1 MEGTSQTQQPQPQP
15 EQQQQT
21 PTFKQGVTILLAT
34 PCYGGLVHQGYMQSV
49 LMLQRICDKIGWNLI
64 VKTHGNESLIPRG
77 RNLYVAMT
85 LGFAQIT
92 HLLYIDADITFN
104 AEAIIRMV
112 QEDRDVTAGIYPKKG
127 INWGKV
133 RDYARDHPD
142 VDPTKLE
149 NVCSEYV
156 LNMDGGNVPIQRGF
170 IKIRYAGT
178 GMLLI
183 KRSVIEKMVE
193 AYPETKYVNDIQG
206 YDLPELRNNFYALF
220 DCIIHPESRRY
231 LSEDYLFCERW
242 IKLGGEIWAD
252 LNAQLTHTGT
262 YDFKGNFAE
271 FILSHIA
278 VEPPSVSSTDTPKV
292 EDSVES
298 PKESPKEITSEPP
311 KEVPTQTATTEPPKR
326 VKFIN
331 SI

>member
-1 MEGTSQTQQPQPQP
+1 MNKMEGMTQSQPQPD
-15 EQQQQT
+15 QQQQAQQAT
-21 PTFKQGVTILLAT
+21 AFKQGVTILLAT

-92 HLLYIDADITFN
+92 HLLYVDADITFN
-104 AEAIIRMV
+104 AEAIVRMV

-220 DCIIHPESRRY
+220 DCIIHPDSRRY

-271 FILSHIA
+271 FILSHIQ
-278 VEPPSVSSTDTPKV
+278 VEPPKV
-292 EDSVES
+292 EDVKEA
-298 PKESPKEITSEPP
+298 PKETMEITNEPP
-311 KEVPTQTATTEPPKR
+311 AETPTTELPKR

>member
-1 MEGTSQTQQPQPQP
+1 
-15 EQQQQT
+15 
-21 PTFKQGVTILLAT
+21 
-34 PCYGGLVHQGYMQSV
+34 
-49 LMLQRICDKIGWNLI
+49 
-64 VKTHGNESLIPRG
+64 
-77 RNLYVAMT
+77 
-85 LGFAQIT
+85 
-92 HLLYIDADITFN
+92 
-104 AEAIIRMV
+104 MV

-170 IKIRYAGT
+170 IRIKYAGT

-183 KRSVIEKMVE
+183 KRSVIEKLIE

-206 YDLPELRNNFYALF
+206 YDLPELRDNFYALF

-242 IKLGGEIWAD
+242 HKIGGEIWAD
-252 LNAQLTHTGT
+252 LSANLTHTGT

-271 FILSHIA
+271 FIMANIRVDQAQPQVH
-278 VEPPSVSSTDTPKV
+278 EPQEAPVPVPEPQTT
-292 EDSVES
+292 ES
-298 PKESPKEITSEPP
+298 QLPTTEPP
-311 KEVPTQTATTEPPKR
+311 KEEAPKR